1 MNHLNDELE
10 TSYKGDLSIE
20 NFNLG
25 AFVENPIFD
34 KATMDLTLDG
44 KGFSLKTI
52 QTKIEGEIDL
62 LGFNNYN
69 YKSITLNGELGNNIF
84 NGEIDVNDDNIEMSF
99 VGLADF
105 SDQEKV
111 FDFKAIVIDSDL
123 KKLNFTKKDEISN
136 FNGEVLMN
144 FRGSNIDNSV
154 GEIEFIDTN
163 YSNEN
168 GDYYFQDF
176 KISSQFDNDNQKC
189 NSKLSRYY

>member
-1 MNHLNDELE
+1 MKCLC
-10 TSYKGDLSIE
+10 
-20 NFNLG
+20 
-25 AFVENPIFD
+25 
-34 KATMDLTLDG
+34 
-44 KGFSLKTI
+44 
-52 QTKIEGEIDL
+52 
-62 LGFNNYN
+62 
-69 YKSITLNGELGNNIF
+69 
-84 NGEIDVNDDNIEMSF
+84 

-111 FDFKAIVIDSDL
+111 FDFKAIVVDSDL

-144 FRGSNIDNSV
+144 FRGSNLDNSV

-176 KISSQFDNDNQKC
+176 KISSQFDNDNRKVTL
-189 NSKLSRYY
+189 NSQILLKVI